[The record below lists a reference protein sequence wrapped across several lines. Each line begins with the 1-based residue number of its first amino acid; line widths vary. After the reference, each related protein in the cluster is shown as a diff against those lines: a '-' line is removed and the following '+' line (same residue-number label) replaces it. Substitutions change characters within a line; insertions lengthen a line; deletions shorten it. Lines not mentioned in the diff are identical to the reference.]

1 LSVFADVDFVDFV
14 GKADRSV
21 SVNAVKS
28 GTRRVCGSREPFVS
42 DELVNMHSPSYD
54 KDSLVTENKSFY
66 H

>member
-21 SVNAVKS
+21 SENAGNS
-28 GTRRVCGSREPFVS
+28 GTRRVCGNREPFVS

-54 KDSLVTENKSFY
+54 KDSLVTENKTFY